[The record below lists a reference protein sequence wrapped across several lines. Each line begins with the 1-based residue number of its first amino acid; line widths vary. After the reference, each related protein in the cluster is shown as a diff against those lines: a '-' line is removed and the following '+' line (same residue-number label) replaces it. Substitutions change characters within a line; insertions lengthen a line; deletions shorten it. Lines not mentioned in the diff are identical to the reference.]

1 MRARTRGR
9 DPISVP
15 LRPISHLD
23 SKLAMPWS
31 DFANADVDDIVEK
44 LTTDEAILLTA
55 GVGFWHTHEIPRLG
69 IPAIKVSDGPN
80 GIRGNHF
87 FMSTPAKCLPSATAL
102 GATWDT
108 ELIEEVGLKL
118 LAGEAKLRAAPVI
131 LAPTCNIQRVGLLF
145 LSPFAHL
152 SHLTRDRLQNPLGG
166 RAFESFS
173 EDPLLSGLIAA
184 AYIKGVQKGGI
195 GSTIK
200 HFVCNDK
207 EDDRMAYDSILSER
221 ALREIY
227 LMPFMLAQK
236 YAKPWC
242 FMTSCVRILILCAMY
257 NRVNG
262 THASENKHLLQD
274 ILRAEWGFE
283 GLVMSDWFGIYSIDL
298 SINAGL
304 DLEMPGTNKWR
315 TLDLMNRSVGS
326 RKLTVRTVKERAR
339 KVVELAKRVAQE
351 APEILDGD
359 GIERT
364 VESAEDTALMRKV
377 AAESIVLLK
386 NTNALLPLNPSTVKK
401 IAIVG
406 GNAKAIV
413 LSGGGSA
420 ALKPSYFVSPYD
432 GIVAALPQ
440 SVNVLY
446 SEGASTYMEMPTL
459 DYELFTPSGERG
471 WTGSWYAHEDD
482 ESMTPLSTPYSTRLV
497 DETRI
502 FISTSAPKGITRR
515 WTMKLEGELKPR
527 ERDCLFEFGLT
538 VAGRAKLFVDG
549 TLVVDNWTRQRRG
562 QSFFNSGSTE
572 EKGRVPLKAGV
583 RHRVLVEFCNVRS
596 PANGDEDETVM
607 DSNPGVRLGGAE
619 VIDEDVKMAEA
630 VEIAKEADVV
640 IAIVGLN
647 ADWETEG
654 YDRKTL
660 ALPGRTDELIEKVLA
675 VNPNTVVV
683 TQSGSS
689 ITLPWAD
696 SVPAILHSWYLGNAT
711 GDAIADVLFGKK
723 NPSGKLSLTFPK
735 RLEDI
740 SAHGHF
746 LSENGAL
753 RYGEDLFVGYK
764 HFHHRG
770 IKPQFS
776 FGHGLSYTNFS
787 YWDLQFSEAVVLN
800 GEFSLN
806 ATVTVTNT
814 GKLAGSEV
822 VQLYVSMPA
831 TSDLTH
837 PPLLL
842 RAFRKVKDL
851 QPGQSEKV
859 TLVLDKYAVS
869 SWEDRIGRWVVEKGE
884 YGVKVGSSCDA
895 LPLNGSFVVKKG
907 FEWNGL

>member
-1 MRARTRGR
+1 
-9 DPISVP
+9 
-15 LRPISHLD
+15 
-23 SKLAMPWS
+23 MPWS

-55 GVGFWHTHEIPRLG
+55 GVGFWHTHEIARLG
-69 IPAIKVSDGPN
+69 IPAVKVSDGPN

-131 LAPTCNIQRVGLLF
+131 LAPTCNIQR
-145 LSPFAHL
+145 
-152 SHLTRDRLQNPLGG
+152 NPLGG

-184 AYIKGVQKGGI
+184 AYVKGVQKGGI
-195 GSTIK
+195 GTTIK

-207 EDDRMAYDSILSER
+207 EDDRMAYDAILSER

-242 FMTSCVRILILCAMY
+242 FMTSY

-274 ILRAEWGFE
+274 ILRGEWGFE

-315 TLDLMNRSVGS
+315 ILDLMNRSIGS

-359 GIERT
+359 GVERT

-377 AAESIVLLK
+377 AGETIVLLK
-386 NTNALLPLNPSTVKK
+386 NTNALLPLNPNKIKK

-406 GNAKAIV
+406 GNAKAVV

-432 GIVAALPQ
+432 GITAALPQ
-440 SVNVLY
+440 GVEVLY
-446 SEGASTYMEMPTL
+446 SEGASTYMEMPIL

-471 WTGSWYAHEDD
+471 WTGTWYAHQDD
-482 ESMTPLSTPYSTRLV
+482 ESMTAINTPYSTRLV

-538 VAGRAKLFVDG
+538 VSGRAKLFVDG
-549 TLVVDNWTRQRRG
+549 KLVIDNWTRQRRG
-562 QSFFNSGSTE
+562 QSFFGSGSAE

-583 RHRVLVEFCNVRS
+583 KHRILVEFCNVRA
-596 PANGDEDETVM
+596 PADGDEDEMVM

-630 VEIAKEADVV
+630 VEIAKKADVV
-640 IAIVGLN
+640 LAIVGLN

-735 RLEDI
+735 KLEDI

-746 LSENGAL
+746 HSENGVV

-764 HFHHRG
+764 HFQHRG

-776 FGHGLSYTNFS
+776 FGHGLSYTTFS
-787 YWDLQFSEAVVLN
+787 YSDLKLSEAVLSN

-814 GKLAGSEV
+814 GKLTGSEV
-822 VQLYVSMPA
+822 VQLYVSMPT
-831 TSDLTH
+831 TSDVTH

-842 RAFRKVKDL
+842 RAFRKAKNL

-859 TLVLDKYAVS
+859 TLTLDKYAVS
-869 SWEDRIGRWVVEKGE
+869 FWEERIERWVVEKGV
-884 YGVKVGSSCDA
+884 YGVKVGSSSDE
-895 LPLNGSFVVKKG
+895 LPLIGSFVLKKG